1 MFIYL
6 AKAKSS
12 SSEVTQVIAF
22 FGSLVF
28 TLVGSGY
35 CFSPLWTW
43 HLLVGWKF
51 VNPKA
56 NEPSSGG
63 LLFYRI
69 IGFIAMA
76 MGVLGLSIFLRR

>member
-28 TLVGSGY
+28 ILVGAGY
-35 CFSPLWTW
+35 CFSPLLTW
-43 HLLVGWKF
+43 HLLVGWTF
-51 VNPKA
+51 VNPEA
-56 NEPSSGG
+56 NEPSSAG

-76 MGVLGLSIFLRR
+76 MGLLGLFVFLIR